1 MINMIVTRVEQ
12 HYIHPSY
19 KYFNLIDNM
28 CLESKNIY
36 NYANYLIRQKFIES
50 GEYIKRFDMQ
60 TIMKDTEYYKALGS
74 NTGQVTIQM
83 LDLMWKSFFSAI
95 KDWSK
100 NPSKYLGRPKI
111 PKYLNKNGRYVV
123 GLTNNKFKITDGY
136 LRFSWKKLYC
146 MNNTFRT
153 RIPDTAKLLQ
163 CRFVPRGSH
172 YVMEIVYQIE
182 VPDVTEQSENI
193 ASIDLGVD
201 NFITMV
207 NNIGLKPIVV
217 KGGIIKGI
225 NQYYNKKKSALKSE
239 LMKVNKQ
246 HWSKRLQKLTDDRY
260 EKIKYQMHCIS
271 KRVVGYCVMY
281 GIDTLIVGRNKGW
294 KQENEGMQNFTYIPY
309 EMFEN
314 MLQYK
319 CENNGIKCIFA
330 NESYTSG
337 TSFLDNEQPCKEN
350 YDKLRRIHR
359 GLFVSNNGTKIN
371 ADVNGA
377 YQILKKVIPNAFAEG
392 IEGVGLHPTVIQMG
406 NREWIDNIQ

>member
-1 MINMIVTRVEQ
+1 MIVTRVEQ
-12 HYIHPSY
+12 HCIHSSY
-19 KYFNLIDNM
+19 KHFTLIDNM

-60 TIMKDTEYYKALGS
+60 TIMKDTECYKALGS

-123 GLTNNKFKITDGY
+123 GLTNNKFKIIDGY

-172 YVMEIVYQIE
+172 YVMEIVYQTE
-182 VPDVTEQSENI
+182 APDVTEQSENI

-207 NNIGLKPIVV
+207 NNIGLNPIVV
-217 KGGIIKGI
+217 KGGIIKSI
-225 NQYYNKKKSALKSE
+225 NQYYNKKKSALQSE

-271 KRVVGYCVMY
+271 KRIVDYCVMY
-281 GIDTLIVGRNKGW
+281 GIDTLVVGRNKGW

-319 CENNGIKCIFA
+319 CENNGIKCILA

-350 YDKLRRIHR
+350 YDKSRRVHR
-359 GLFVSNNGTKIN
+359 GLFVSNNGIKIN

-377 YQILKKVIPNAFAEG
+377 YQIMKKVIPDAFAKG
-392 IEGVGLHPTVIQMG
+392 IEGVGLHPTVIQMD

>member
-1 MINMIVTRVEQ
+1 MINMIVNRVEQ
-12 HYIHPSY
+12 HCIRQSY
-19 KYFNLIDNM
+19 KYFNLIDAL
-28 CLESKNIY
+28 CFESKNIY
-36 NYANYLIRQKFIES
+36 NYANFLIRQKFVEN

-60 TIMKDTEYYKALGS
+60 VIMKDTDCYKALGS

-83 LDLMWKSFFSAI
+83 LDIAWKSFFSAI
-95 KDWSK
+95 KDWTK
-100 NPSKYLGRPKI
+100 NPNKYFGRPKI
-111 PKYLNKNGRYVV
+111 PKYLDKNGRYVV
-123 GLTNNKFKITDGY
+123 GLTNNKFKIVDGCI
-136 LRFSWKKLYC
+136 RFSWKKLYC
-146 MNNTFRT
+146 MNNTFQT
-153 RIPDTAKLLQ
+153 RIPETAKLIQ
-163 CRFVPRGSH
+163 CRFVPKGSC

-182 VPDVTEQSENI
+182 VPDTIKQSENI

-207 NNIGLKPIVV
+207 NNIGVQPIAV
-217 KGGIIKGI
+217 KGGIIKSI
-225 NQYYNKKKSALKSE
+225 NQYYNKKKAKLQSE

-271 KRVVGYCVMY
+271 KFVVDWCVMY
-281 GIDTLIVGRNKGW
+281 GIDTLVIGSNKGW
-294 KQENEGMQNFTYIPY
+294 KQENEGKQNFTYIPY

-319 CENNGIKCIFA
+319 CENNGIKCILT

-350 YDKLRRIHR
+350 YDKSRRVHR

-377 YQILKKVIPNAFAEG
+377 YQIMKKVIPDAFAKG
-392 IEGVGLHPTVIQMG
+392 IEGVGLHPTVIQMS
-406 NREWIDNIQ
+406 NREWVKTQ

>member
-1 MINMIVTRVEQ
+1 MIVTRTEQ
-12 HYIHPSY
+12 HYIYSSY
-19 KYFNLIDNM
+19 KHFSLIDNM

-36 NYANYLIRQKFIES
+36 NYANYLIRQRFIES

-60 TIMKDTEYYKALGS
+60 TIMKDTECYKALGS

-83 LDLMWKSFFSAI
+83 LDSVWKSFFIMI
-95 KDWSK
+95 KDWGK
-100 NPSKYLGRPKI
+100 NSSKYLGRPKI

-123 GLTNNKFKITDGY
+123 GLTNNKFKIIDGY

-153 RIPDTAKLLQ
+153 RIPNTAKLLQ

-172 YVMEIVYQIE
+172 YVMEIVYQTE
-182 VPDVTEQSENI
+182 VPDTKNQSKNI
-193 ASIDLGVD
+193 ASIDLGID

-207 NNIGLKPIVV
+207 NNIGFKPIVV
-217 KGGIIKGI
+217 KGGIIKSI
-225 NQYYNKKKSALKSE
+225 NQYYNKKKSALQSE

-271 KRVVGYCVMY
+271 KRVVDYCVMY

-294 KQENEGMQNFTYIPY
+294 KQENEGMQNFAYIPY

-319 CENNGIKCIFA
+319 CENNGIKCILT

-350 YDKLRRIHR
+350 YDKSRRVHR

-377 YQILKKVIPNAFAEG
+377 YQIMKKVIPDAFAKG
-392 IEGVGLHPTVIQMG
+392 IEGVGLHPTVIQMS
-406 NREWIDNIQ
+406 NCKWIDNIQ

>member
-1 MINMIVTRVEQ
+1 MIVNRVEQ
-12 HYIHPSY
+12 HII
-19 KYFNLIDNM
+19 KEDNVNWLFIDNM
-28 CLESKNIY
+28 CLKSKNLY
-36 NYANYLIRQKFIES
+36 NYANYIIRQEFIKNNK
-50 GEYIKRFDMQ
+50 YINYNELFKLCKNEDCYLD
-60 TIMKDTEYYKALGS
+60 IGS
-74 NTGQVTIQM
+74 NTGQATLRM
-83 LDLMWKSFFSAI
+83 LDKAWKSFLVAI

-100 NPSKYLGRPKI
+100 SPSKYFGKPKL
-111 PKYLNKNGRYVV
+111 PKYLNKNGRYV
-123 GLTNNKFKITDGY
+123 LALDNNKVGIKDSKIYFK
-136 LRFSWKKLYC
+136 WKVFKF
-146 MNNTFRT
+146 MNNTFST
-153 RIPDTAKLLQ
+153 KIPVNAKIIQ

-182 VPDVTEQSENI
+182 VPDTTKQSENI

-217 KGGIIKGI
+217 KGGIIKSI
-225 NQYYNKKKSALKSE
+225 NQYYNKKKSALQSE
-239 LMKVNKQ
+239 LMKVNKH

-271 KRVVGYCVMY
+271 KRVVDYCVMY

-294 KQENEGMQNFTYIPY
+294 KQENGGKQNFTYIPY

-319 CENNGIKCIFA
+319 CENNGIKCILT

-350 YDKLRRIHR
+350 YDKSRRVHR

-377 YQILKKVIPNAFAEG
+377 YQIMKKVIPDAFAKG
-392 IEGVGLHPTVIQMG
+392 IEGVGLHPTVIQMS
-406 NREWIDNIQ
+406 NCKWVKTQ

>member
-1 MINMIVTRVEQ
+1 MIVNRVEQ
-12 HYIHPSY
+12 HII
-19 KYFNLIDNM
+19 KENNVNWLFIDNM
-28 CLESKNIY
+28 CLKSKNLY
-36 NYANYLIRQKFIES
+36 NYANYIIRQEFIKNNKCINYNELFKLCKN
-50 GEYIKRFDMQ
+50 EDCYLDI
-60 TIMKDTEYYKALGS
+60 GS
-74 NTGQVTIQM
+74 NTGQATLRM
-83 LDLMWKSFFSAI
+83 LDKAWKSFLVAI

-100 NPSKYLGRPKI
+100 SPSKYFGKPKL
-111 PKYLNKNGRYVV
+111 PKYLNKNGRYV
-123 GLTNNKFKITDGY
+123 LALDNNKVGIKDSKIYFK
-136 LRFSWKKLYC
+136 WKVFKF
-146 MNNTFRT
+146 MNNTFST
-153 RIPDTAKLLQ
+153 KIPVNAKIIQ

-182 VPDVTEQSENI
+182 VPDTTKQSENI

-217 KGGIIKGI
+217 KGGIIKSI
-225 NQYYNKKKSALKSE
+225 NQYYNKKKSTLQSE

-271 KRVVGYCVMY
+271 KRVVDYCVMY

-294 KQENEGMQNFTYIPY
+294 KQENGGKQNFTYIPY

-319 CENNGIKCIFA
+319 CENNGIKCILV

-350 YDKLRRIHR
+350 YDKSRRVHR

-377 YQILKKVIPNAFAEG
+377 YQIMKKVIPDAFAKG
-392 IEGVGLHPTVIQMG
+392 IEGVGLHPTVIQMS
-406 NREWIDNIQ
+406 NREWIYNIQ